1 MLYMSI
7 IVLIPLAAVAVKAF
21 SQSPSEFW
29 QSITNKT
36 VADGA
41 GGDARARRW
50 WSPRSAR

>member
-36 VADGA
+36 SLTALICG
-41 GGDARARRW
+41 
-50 WSPRSAR
+50 WS

>member
-1 MLYMSI
+1 MLYMSV
-7 IVLIPLAAVAVKAF
+7 IVLIPLAAVVVKAV

-36 VADGA
+36 SLTGA
-41 GGDARARRW
+41 RGDAWRRRW